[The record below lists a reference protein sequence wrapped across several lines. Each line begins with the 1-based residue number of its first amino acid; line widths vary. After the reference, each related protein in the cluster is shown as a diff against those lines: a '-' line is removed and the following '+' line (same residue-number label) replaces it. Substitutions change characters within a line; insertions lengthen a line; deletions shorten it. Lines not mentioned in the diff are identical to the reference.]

1 MYAGGHL
8 LTSALTGTALWPRTG
23 LSFPKTIGLLLAA
36 NIIDFDHLLRYQ
48 LDDGT
53 ANSLTLHWLHV
64 NAAVIFLLIF
74 GFAIWLPRYRQWLMV
89 AGTGLAL
96 HFSMDALAYS
106 FNYNMLWLGITDL
119 ILLVVLSVVTLRK
132 NLPAHQR
139 KLLLFYYGSWLVM
152 TGIQAGLHFWGQF
165 KPDQNGWIYAVAP
178 AMLLLSAFLFVC
190 LFDDTTA
197 EKQTLPN
204 QPNDH

>member
-8 LTSALTGTALWPRTG
+8 LTSALVGTTLWPKTG
-23 LSFPKTIGLLLAA
+23 LSFPKTVGILLAT

-74 GFAIWLPRYRQWLMV
+74 GAIIWLPRQRDWLMV

-106 FNYNMLWLGITDL
+106 FNYSIIVLGITDL
-119 ILLVVLSVVTLRK
+119 ILLLTLSVITVQK
-132 NLPAHQR
+132 PMPANKR
-139 KLLLFYYGSWLVM
+139 NLLLFYFITWGVM
-152 TGIQAGLHFWGQF
+152 TGIQAGLHFLGNF
-165 KPDQNGWIYAVAP
+165 KPDENAWIYAISP
-178 AMLLLSAFLFVC
+178 AMLLLSALIFIHFFEKTV
-190 LFDDTTA
+190 
-197 EKQTLPN
+197 EKQTM
-204 QPNDH
+204 QSRANDH